1 MSVETDLSAAPAAST
16 ERRRMRLLGRNRDY
30 TLLWSGQLISSTGS
44 QISDIAIPLLVYSL
58 TQSAAQTG
66 IAGALRGIPY
76 VLLMLPAGALVD
88 RWNRR
93 PVMLICDTGRTL
105 ALASIPL
112 AALFGRLS
120 LPQIYL
126 VALIEGTLHV
136 FFSLAQTASLPRI
149 VPSAQ
154 LPAATA
160 QNELLESTA
169 VLAGPPVAG
178 ALFGI
183 SRALPFL
190 ADAISYAVSVATVF
204 LVRTPLAPERT
215 AEPIS
220 LRAISADVREG
231 IVWLW
236 RAPVIR
242 FLAVLTSGLMV
253 SSYGYSLVVIV
264 LAKQQHAS
272 NFTIGLIFGAGGAGA
287 IIGAL
292 LAAPLQAR
300 LGFARLI
307 RVATWGWAL
316 TWLGFAVAPNPPL
329 LAVATA
335 LSYVVV
341 PIYMAT
347 QFGYRLQAIPDALQ
361 ARVNSVFRL
370 IAFGVQPL
378 GFALAGLL
386 IQLTGPIAAVLLLFI
401 PQIALALAVSL
412 NPRLRRGG
420 AIERDEAA

>member
-1 MSVETDLSAAPAAST
+1 MSVETDLSSSSSTSTTSRPA
-16 ERRRMRLLGRNRDY
+16 RLLGRNRDY

-44 QISDIAIPLLVYSL
+44 QVSDIAIPLLVYSL
-58 TQSAAQTG
+58 THSAAQTG

-93 PVMLICDTGRTL
+93 RVMLVCDAGRTL
-105 ALASIPL
+105 ALASVPV
-112 AALFGRLS
+112 AALLGRLS

-154 LPAATA
+154 LPSATA

-169 VLAGPPVAG
+169 VLAGPPLAG
-178 ALFGI
+178 ALFGVG
-183 SRALPFL
+183 RALPFL
-190 ADAISYAVSVATVF
+190 ADAISYAASVLTVF
-204 LVRTPLAPERT
+204 FVRTPLAPEQA

-220 LRAISADVREG
+220 LRAIAADVKEG

-242 FLAVLTSGLMV
+242 FLAVLTSGLMI

-264 LAKQQHAS
+264 LAEQQHAS
-272 NFTIGLIFGAGGAGA
+272 NFTIGLIFGVGGVGA
-287 IIGAL
+287 IIGSL

-300 LGFARLI
+300 LGFSRLI
-307 RVATWGWAL
+307 QVATWGWAL
-316 TWLGFAVAPNPPL
+316 TWLFFAAAPNPPL
-329 LAVATA
+329 LALANG

-347 QFGYRLQAIPDALQ
+347 QFGYRLQTIPDALQ

-370 IAFGVQPL
+370 IAFGVQPVGL
-378 GFALAGLL
+378 ALAGLL
-386 IQLTGPIAAVLLLFI
+386 IQLAGPIAAVLLLFI
-401 PQIALALAVSL
+401 PQVALAVAASL
-412 NPRLRRGG
+412 NPHLRHSS
-420 AIERDEAA
+420 AQNRDEAA